1 MPCMTLESWT
11 SFPLGDSK
19 KMVPSRLKLS
29 KMAISVVNSPWDVPC
44 MPHLTA
50 DLDEDIFEAG
60 PERVTQMGLT
70 ALVTT
75 EAKTWA
81 FGID

>member
-1 MPCMTLESWT
+1 
-11 SFPLGDSK
+11 
-19 KMVPSRLKLS
+19 
-29 KMAISVVNSPWDVPC
+29 

-60 PERVTQMGLT
+60 REMVTQMVF